1 MSAATHRGFHQRLFG
16 NLPFKALGLAMA
28 LCTGLSANPASA
40 ATVTQWQS
48 TLNTA
53 YTPAVAT
60 AALPD
65 DAPLHLAVSLKLQN
79 RADLES
85 FIKNLYAP
93 GNPQFGHYLT
103 PGQFTSRYAP
113 SAEQA
118 QQVVDYLRAAGLG
131 HVQLSDNRMLVT
143 ATATAAVAQ
152 KAFNTTLV
160 QFQKDGR
167 TVRAYTRDVQVP
179 APLGDLVLAVVGL
192 ENVVQMKTGLQ
203 QQRERAA
210 VFPPL
215 TVKASQQLAS
225 ALKLNQASTKADTNA
240 SSVGPALT
248 VTAFPPTAWDV
259 AYDAGNSLDGSGTTI
274 AISTYGDNDSV
285 VVDDLRQ
292 MERQYGLPYVPVEVR
307 IPPNAQLDPSSSG
320 DDEWDLDSQSSTA
333 IAHNV
338 KKLILYTGDGSTDQL
353 LWQYNQFATLAD
365 AMAGNMSY
373 GTCELDAATGLLLPA
388 ISSSDQAFMQ
398 AVAEGLSW
406 HASTGDDGGVCSPI
420 NALGAPLAGVPLLAN
435 YPDSSPYVVAVGGTS
450 LITDASFNYSS
461 EIAWTSGGG
470 GISVLEAAP
479 AWQSGIVPS
488 STLTSIPGVGSA
500 TGAVAGGTGVG
511 RGVPDISLD
520 AGIYLPEAAVGAA
533 ADTIVG
539 GSHLAVVGTSL
550 SSPLAVGVWAR
561 MQSAHCNKL
570 GFAAPAY
577 YALDTAG
584 GLMSTAT
591 GFHDV
596 TEGTNGDYVAT
607 TGWDYTTGFG
617 SPDLAKVNAALPAA
631 PAGCNPNPAPPVAAL
646 SAAVTTAA
654 GSLAT
659 TFDGGASTNPAGD
672 SISYYTLDF
681 GDDTLPVQQT
691 SPAFASHTYSAPGI
705 YTASLTVRNTAGA
718 VSTPATQTLTVTG
731 MPPAC
736 TAAGKVVMTS
746 PAGSASVPVPVPIVG
761 SLLPVIP
768 DPVPGEDLL
777 SVSVAEPAAQPGK
790 LVFTIKVDTLSTV
803 PPAARWAV
811 FFTLPGDTIP
821 YYVAMNSDTGTP
833 TYTYGQRGTVGG
845 IKLSVAGLLTVYNQ
859 IGTLDTSSTY
869 KPDGTITLV
878 LDKSA
883 LKLQTGDTLQALY
896 ASVAEVASLPPTI
909 AGISTELPV
918 GETVDATGS
927 RFGYTLIGNE
937 LCANGIVAS
946 STGSSGGSGT
956 TGTGSSG
963 TGGTG
968 TGTTGGTGST
978 SGGTASGHGRF
989 GGGAFGL
996 ALLPLAAAALR
1007 RRRRR

>member
-1 MSAATHRGFHQRLFG
+1 MLGAGLCVNLATAA
-16 NLPFKALGLAMA
+16 P
-28 LCTGLSANPASA
+28 
-40 ATVTQWQS
+40 VTTWQT

-53 YTPAVAT
+53 YTPAVAST
-60 AALPD
+60 ALPD
-65 DAPLHLAVSLKLQN
+65 DTPMHVAVSLKLQN
-79 RADLES
+79 RAALEA
-85 FIKNLYAP
+85 FIKNVYTP
-93 GNPQFGHYLT
+93 GNPQFGQYLT
-103 PGQFTSRYAP
+103 PAQFTSRYAP

-118 QQVVDYLRAAGLG
+118 QKVVDYLNVSGFKNVLLA
-131 HVQLSDNRMLVT
+131 DNRMLIT
-143 ATATAAVAQ
+143 ATTTAAVAE
-152 KAFNTTLV
+152 KAFNTQLV

-167 TVRAYTRDVQVP
+167 TVRAYTQDVQVP
-179 APLGDLVLAVVGL
+179 ASLGDVVLAVVGL

-203 QQRERAA
+203 QQRERA

-225 ALKLNQASTKADTNA
+225 ALKLNQASSKASTGAGTNS
-240 SSVGPALT
+240 SSVGPAIT
-248 VTAFPPTAWDV
+248 VAAFPPTAWDV
-259 AYDAGNSLDGSGTTI
+259 AYDAGNSPDGSGTAI
-274 AISTYGDNDSV
+274 AISTYGDDDSV

-292 MERQYGLPYVPVEVR
+292 MERQFGLPYVPVEVR
-307 IPPNAQLDPSSSG
+307 IPPNSQLAAESSG

-333 IAHNV
+333 LAHNV

-365 AMAGNMSY
+365 ALAGNMSY

-420 NALGAPLAGVPLLAN
+420 NAAGAPLGGIPLLAN
-435 YPDSSPYVVAVGGTS
+435 YPDASPYVVAVGGTS
-450 LITDASFNYSS
+450 LITDPSFNYSS

-479 AWQSGIVPS
+479 SWQSGIVPS
-488 STLTSIPGVGSA
+488 ATISGIPGLGSA
-500 TGAVAGGTGVG
+500 TGMVAGGTGSG

-520 AGIYLPEAAVGAA
+520 AGIYLPQAAVGAA

-570 GFAAPAY
+570 GFASPAY

-607 TGWDYTTGFG
+607 PGWDYTTGFG

-646 SAAVTTAA
+646 SAAVATAA
-654 GSLAT
+654 GSLT
-659 TFDGGASTNPAGD
+659 ITFDASTSSNPDGD
-672 SISYYTLDF
+672 HIAYYTLDF

-691 SPAFASHTYSAPGI
+691 TPTFASHTYSSPGI

-718 VSTPATQTLTVTG
+718 VSAPATQAVTVTG
-731 MPPAC
+731 LPLAC
-736 TAAGKVVMTS
+736 TTTGKVVMTS
-746 PAGSASVPVPVPIVG
+746 PAGSASVPVPAPIVG
-761 SLLPVIP
+761 SLLPPIP
-768 DPVPGEDLL
+768 NPVPGEDLL
-777 SVSVAEPAAQPGK
+777 SVSVAEPASQPGK

-803 PPAARWAV
+803 PPGARWAV

-821 YYVAMNSDTGTP
+821 YYVAMNSDSGTP

-845 IKLSVAGLLTVYNQ
+845 VKISVAGLLTVYNQ
-859 IGTLDTSSTY
+859 IGTLDASSTY
-869 KPDGTITLV
+869 NADGTITLV
-878 LDKSA
+878 LDKGA
-883 LKLQTGDTLQALY
+883 LKLQTGETLQALY
-896 ASVAEVASLPPTI
+896 ASVAEVTSLPPTVT
-909 AGISTELPV
+909 GSSTQLPV
-918 GETVDATGS
+918 GETVDATAS
-927 RFGYTLIGNE
+927 RFGYTLLGND
-937 LCANGIVAS
+937 LCAKGIVAS
-946 STGSSGGSGT
+946 STGG
-956 TGTGSSG
+956 SG

-968 TGTTGGTGST
+968 TGTGTGGGTGT
-978 SGGTASGHGRF
+978 TGSGTGSGAATVSSGHGRF

-996 ALLPLAAAALR
+996 ALLPLAAGSLR
-1007 RRRRR
+1007 RRRRS